1 MAMLTIID
9 DNEDFAHAVATVLR
23 NSGHDVKVEFN
34 IKSAKRNLTERL
46 PDLIILDAMLPENG
60 SASFEVA
67 SALRHFDEEFKEIP
81 IMLMTSAI
89 NTSVQRFTPPDIDNF
104 LLPIDDFIEKPI
116 DFDILQE
123 KITGLLSRKNNKQ
136 LYN

>member
-9 DNEDFAHAVATVLR
+9 ENEDFAHAVATVLR
-23 NSGHDVKVEFN
+23 NSGHDVKVELN
-34 IKSAKRNLTERL
+34 IKSAKRSLMERL
-46 PDLIILDAMLPENG
+46 PDLIILDVMLPENG

-81 IMLMTSAI
+81 IVMMTSAK
-89 NTSVQRFTPPDIDNF
+89 NKFVHKLKQPDSDNYF
-104 LLPIDDFIEKPI
+104 LPIDDFIEKPI

-123 KITGLLSRKNNKQ
+123 KIAGLLSRKNYKQ

>member
-9 DNEDFAHAVATVLR
+9 DNEDFANAVATVLR
-23 NSGHDVKVEFN
+23 SFGHDVKVELN

-46 PDLIILDAMLPENG
+46 PDLIILDVMLPENG

-81 IMLMTSAI
+81 IMMMTSAK
-89 NTSVQRFTPPDIDNF
+89 NKYVQQFMSPDSDNF
-104 LLPIDDFIEKPI
+104 WLPIDDFIEKPI

-123 KITGLLSRKNNKQ
+123 KITGLLSRKN
-136 LYN
+136 YNRSYN

>member
-9 DNEDFAHAVATVLR
+9 DNEDFADAVATVLR
-23 NSGHDVKVEFN
+23 NTGHDVKVELN
-34 IKSAKRNLTERL
+34 INSAKRNLTERL
-46 PDLIILDAMLPENG
+46 PDLIILDAKLPENG

-67 SALRHFDEEFKEIP
+67 SALQHFDEEFKEIP
-81 IMLMTSAI
+81 IMMMTSEK
-89 NTSVQRFTPPDIDNF
+89 NNHVQKFKSTEIDKF

-116 DFDILQE
+116 DFSILQE
-123 KITGLLSRKNNKQ
+123 KIIGLLSRKNHKQ